1 MDQSSAP
8 TRPYTLNAAD
18 QRQLSAVLEHIPAQQ
33 RDALAT
39 ALTRTCEL
47 LSPKLHAPLLQCVQA
62 AAAIDPRP
70 LPAVVPLIGPT
81 LSSFS
86 ASSRWPILERIVQL
100 AEAFPVGVSALFR
113 TLGRAYD
120 AAGED
125 GVLRWIRVGE
135 AIGLQ
140 NMQAGVAF
148 FALTTQTSQRTLRGV
163 SPIVR
168 LGEVQGIL
176 LKFLHMLSGTS
187 SGLVET
193 PMLFVP
199 PPLAET
205 EGEWIPLPA
214 CVDVFPTHEDNFR
227 LYRVLIA
234 HQAGRLLFGTYD
246 CVPSTV
252 WESFPPY
259 VHTLLGEGMARP
271 HDCAAYFLLFPRA
284 DLIEDLFLC
293 FEAKRIAARLIA
305 HYRGL
310 ADDLVWADRLTE
322 LYPAVPA
329 ALLSQI
335 SAEGFVDL
343 ERTGTASDSLVW
355 ASQLYAQSLQDEQ
368 PMASGSASV
377 TEIDFD
383 EVPEQAAAFMTGV
396 NLSRGSS
403 ELDEFSEEEEIAR
416 RRGRTARDLHYVY
429 DEWDYEIEDYRSHWC
444 ELREV
449 SLAED
454 NGVFFSRTLATYAEL
469 TPDIKREFQRL
480 RPKMFHLVKGLE
492 DGEDIDLNAMV
503 TARVDRRLGNTPSS
517 KLYVARQQVQRDV
530 GVLFLVDLSA
540 STGAAL
546 ADAEGVATQQDT
558 PRVIDVIKESLVLL
572 SVALE
577 EIGDSYAIYGFSS
590 RGRNDV
596 EVYPVKTFRD
606 SLSAEVKGRIGALSP
621 QGSTRMGTAVRHATR
636 KLKDLATR
644 AKLLVLLSDGYPED
658 PGYGK
663 PVVPPMYGLRDT
675 LMAFR
680 EAERSGIL
688 SYCLTVDK
696 GGHDYLQEMC
706 APSRYMVIDDIV
718 SLPTELPKIYQR
730 YIWSQWL

>member
-1 MDQSSAP
+1 METTARALSD
-8 TRPYTLNAAD
+8 AD
-18 QRQLSAVLEHIPAQQ
+18 QYELSAVLEQIPARQ
-33 RDALAT
+33 RDTLAG
-39 ALTRTCEL
+39 ALTRACAL
-47 LSPKLHAPLLQCVQA
+47 LSPELHAPLLQCVQA
-62 AAAIDPRP
+62 VAGVDPRP

-86 ASSRWPILERIVQL
+86 ASSRLPILERIVQL
-100 AEAFPVGVSALFR
+100 AEVLPSGVVALFR
-113 TLGRAYD
+113 TLGRVYD

-125 GVLRWIRVGE
+125 GVLGWIQVGE
-135 AIGLQ
+135 EIGLQ
-140 NMQAGVAF
+140 NAQAGVPF
-148 FALTTQTSQRTLRGV
+148 FSLTTQTSQRTVRGA

-176 LKFLHMLSGTS
+176 LKYLHMLSGTS
-187 SGLVET
+187 GGLVEM

-205 EGEWIPLPA
+205 GGEWIPLPA
-214 CVDVFPTHEDNFR
+214 CVDIFPTYEDNFR
-227 LYRVLIA
+227 LYRILVA

-246 CVPSTV
+246 CVPSAL

-259 VHTLLGEGMARP
+259 VHTLLDEGAARP
-271 HDCAAYFLLFPRA
+271 DDCAAYFSLFPRT
-284 DLIEDLFLC
+284 DLIEDLFVCL
-293 FEAKRIAARLIA
+293 EGKRIAARLIA
-305 HYRGL
+305 NYRGL
-310 ADDLVWADRLTE
+310 AEDLEWTEGLTE

-329 ALLSQI
+329 ALLAQI
-335 SAEGFVDL
+335 PAEAFVDL
-343 ERTGTASDSLVW
+343 EQTGTASDALVW
-355 ASQLYAQSLQDEQ
+355 ASQLYAQFLQDEQ
-368 PMASGSASV
+368 PMASGSPSV

-396 NLSRGSS
+396 NLSRGAG
-403 ELDEFSEEEEIAR
+403 EGAEEEDIAR

-454 NGVFFSRTLATYAEL
+454 KGVFFSRTLATYAEL
-469 TPDIKREFQRL
+469 TPEIKREFQRL
-480 RPKMFHLVKGLE
+480 RPKMFHPVKGLE

-546 ADAEGVATQQDT
+546 ADAAAEGVAAQQDK

-590 RGRNDV
+590 RGRNAV

-675 LMAFR
+675 MMAFR
-680 EAERSGIL
+680 EAERGGIL
-688 SYCLTVDK
+688 PYCLTVDK

-706 APSRYMVIDDIV
+706 APSRYMVIDDIL

>member
-1 MDQSSAP
+1 MDHPLTQTTLRVLTETDHHNLSSVLKKVP
-8 TRPYTLNAAD
+8 TP
-18 QRQLSAVLEHIPAQQ
+18 QRSALSDALPRTCALLSA
-33 RDALAT
+33 
-39 ALTRTCEL
+39 EL
-47 LSPKLHAPLLQCVQA
+47 QAPLLQCIQA
-62 AAAIDPRP
+62 VAEFDARP
-70 LPAVVPLIGPT
+70 LPAVMPLIGPT
-81 LSSFS
+81 LSSFA
-86 ASSRWPILERIVQL
+86 ASSRLPILARIVQL
-100 AEAFPVGVSALFR
+100 AAIFPAGVSALFR

-125 GVLRWIRVGE
+125 GVLGWIRVGE

-140 NMQAGVAF
+140 NAQAGVAF
-148 FALTTQTSQRTLRGV
+148 FALTTQTSQRTLRGA

-168 LGEVQGIL
+168 LGEVQSIL

-187 SGLVET
+187 AGLVEM

-205 EGEWIPLPA
+205 GGEWIPLPG
-214 CVDVFPTHEDNFR
+214 CVDVFATYEDNFR
-227 LYRVLIA
+227 LYRVLVA

-246 CVPSTV
+246 CVPSAL

-259 VHTLLGEGMARP
+259 VHTLIDDGATRP
-271 HDCAAYFLLFPRA
+271 DNYAAYFSLFPRT
-284 DLIEDLFLC
+284 DLVEDLFVCL
-293 FEAKRIAARLIA
+293 EGKRIVARLIA
-305 HYRGL
+305 NYRGL
-310 ADDLVWADRLTE
+310 ADDLAWADGLTD

-335 SAEGFVDL
+335 PAEEFVDL

-355 ASQLYAQSLQDEQ
+355 ASQLYAQFLQDEQ

-383 EVPEQAAAFMTGV
+383 DVPEQAAAFMTGV
-396 NLSRGSS
+396 NLSRGGGESP
-403 ELDEFSEEEEIAR
+403 EEEEIIR

-449 SLAED
+449 SLAQD

-546 ADAEGVATQQDT
+546 ADAEGVAAQHDK
-558 PRVIDVIKESLVLL
+558 PRVIDVIKESIVLL

-577 EIGDSYAIYGFSS
+577 EIGDTYAIYGFSS

-621 QGSTRMGTAVRHATR
+621 QGSTRMGTAVRHAAR

-675 LMAFR
+675 MMAFR